1 MRSPIWL
8 SHVAGALLC
17 VVLPAGA
24 QQAANSQPRQ
34 RNVITAE
41 EIERLNAV
49 EDAYQVVLR
58 LRPEFLRAKPRAQLR
73 SPGATERQMP
83 QDLGGSKVG
92 PSSFSARAAATG
104 AAPNPDAPEFTNG
117 QVSGRATAP
126 GGGGASAP
134 GAAGGGPSAPIG
146 SSIRSNAPG
155 APNGDAEP
163 FRTEDTGI
171 TVYVGNVM
179 YGGADELTRVLAA
192 NVLEIRYLSPSEA
205 QFRFG
210 PRHDAGVIV
219 VTLK

>member
-1 MRSPIWL
+1 MRSPSWL

-17 VVLPAGA
+17 AVLPAGA

-34 RNVITAE
+34 RNVITAA
-41 EIERLNAV
+41 EIERLSAV

-58 LRPEFLRAKPRAQLR
+58 LRPELLRAKPRAQLR
-73 SPGATERQMP
+73 SPQATELQMP
-83 QDLGGSKVG
+83 QDLGASKMG
-92 PSSFSARAAATG
+92 PPGFNARAGATG

-155 APNGDAEP
+155 APTGDAEP

-171 TVYVGNVM
+171 AVYVGNVM
-179 YGGADELTRVLAA
+179 YGGAEELTRVLAA
-192 NVLEIRYLSPSEA
+192 NIREIRYLSPSEA